1 MKLTK
6 SQLKQIIKEE
16 IARSLTEDDY
26 EEEEERMPDAEIFRG
41 MANDLRAFD
50 PYNYP
55 DLNLDQVVEL
65 LDQVVELLMKQKDFE
80 GAWSQAQQDEVEQE
94 ELEEL

>member
-1 MKLTK
+1 MKITK

-26 EEEEERMPDAEIFRG
+26 EEKRMPDAEIFRG

-55 DLNLDQVVEL
+55 DLDLVQVAKL
-65 LDQVVELLMKQKDFE
+65 LEQVVELLMKQKDFE

>member
-26 EEEEERMPDAEIFRG
+26 EEEERMPDAEIFQRL
-41 MANDLRAFD
+41 AYALRDLD
-50 PYNYP
+50 PSNYP
-55 DLNLDQVVEL
+55 DLNLEQF
-65 LDQVVELLMKQKDFE
+65 VELLMQQKDFKD
-80 GAWSQAQQDEVEQE
+80 AWEDALRDEEYE
-94 ELEEL
+94 ESSS